1 MQIGKKEMNFTMH
14 ASTNR
19 HPAPLRHEAGFTLA
33 ELLVV
38 VAIVGVLVA
47 IAIPTFIT
55 QLEKAEAATCESNR
69 RSLKSMV
76 TIEAMFNKD
85 ADQAGYLEGLLI
97 DCMKQLGDQTNGN
110 SLCPKKGSYS
120 IQGNLETGGIA
131 VKCSIH
137 GLGMDEELY
146 LGILDF
152 DGSWYHQKDENGND
166 LVDEYGNVLKGDSGI
181 RIAYAIKNGLK
192 EWPSVEGIG
201 KNNKTG
207 TLYIEFKSLEANSS
221 SAFLYAGTNPDPRK
235 NDWTAYYICDNNGL
249 LGESSKGQW
258 YQVPNGVGIGQST
271 SDARAKMLEIL
282 QQNQNNKVNLVNGKF
297 EAAS

>member
-85 ADQAGYLEGLLI
+85 ADQAGYLEGLLT

-137 GLGMDEELY
+137 GLSMDEEMQSN
-146 LGILDF
+146 ISSIF
-152 DGSWYHQKDENGND
+152 DGTWWTVVGSDGKPLRGDD
-166 LVDEYGNVLKGDSGI
+166 RARKEYAKKYGI
-181 RIAYAIKNGLK
+181 T
-192 EWPSVEGIG
+192 EWPEV
-201 KNNKTG
+201 KG
-207 TLYIEFKSLEANSS
+207 TNGETFYLEFKSYGNSS
-221 SAFLYAGTNPDPRK
+221 STIFLYAGKNKDPNS
-235 NDWTAYYICDNNGL
+235 NDWTAHYLCDST
-249 LGESSKGQW
+249 GELTGAKGQW
-258 YQVPNGVGIGQST
+258 YRLPKSVGIGVGSSNDGAELIKRFKESFGDNYVEQFEKVTLIGNQFQS
-271 SDARAKMLEIL
+271 A
-282 QQNQNNKVNLVNGKF
+282 
-297 EAAS
+297 

>member
-14 ASTNR
+14 TPTDR
-19 HPAPLRHEAGFTLA
+19 HRTPLRREAGFTLA

-85 ADQAGYLEGLLI
+85 ADQPGYLNDLLT
-97 DCMKQLGDQTNGN
+97 DCMKQLGAQTDNN
-110 SLCPKKGSYS
+110 TLCPKKGTYS

-137 GLGMDEELY
+137 GLSMDEELY
-146 LGILDF
+146 LDILGTF
-152 DGSWYHQKDENGND
+152 NGSWHEIYGSNGKLGSDTGAREEYAKIKNID
-166 LVDEYGNVLKGDSGI
+166 SWPLVYGTDGKAKYYLQFKSYGDS
-181 RIAYAIKNGLK
+181 
-192 EWPSVEGIG
+192 SD
-201 KNNKTG
+201 T
-207 TLYIEFKSLEANSS
+207 T
-221 SAFLYAGTNPDPRK
+221 FLYAGTDSNPQSR
-235 NDWTAYYICDNNGL
+235 NAWNTRYICDSTGL
-249 LGESSKGQW
+249 LGEDSKGQW
-258 YQVPNGVGIGQST
+258 YELPKQINIGTRGEDALRTWLTAEGV
-271 SDARAKMLEIL
+271 K
-282 QQNQNNKVNLVNGKF
+282 KVNLVNGKF

>member
-1 MQIGKKEMNFTMH
+1 MH
-14 ASTNR
+14 APTDR
-19 HPAPLRHEAGFTLA
+19 HRAPLHRKAGFTLA

-85 ADQAGYLEGLLI
+85 ANQAGYLEGLLTT
-97 DCMKQLGDQTNGN
+97 CMDQLGDQTNGN
-110 SLCPKKGSYS
+110 SLCPKKGTYS

-137 GLGMDEELY
+137 GLGMDEEMY
-146 LGILDF
+146 LGVLGF
-152 DGSWYHQKDENGND
+152 NGSWYNYRDENGNK
-166 LVDEYGNVLKGDSGI
+166 LYDENGNELMGDPGI

-221 SAFLYAGTNPDPRK
+221 SAFLYAGTKSNPRE
-235 NDWTAYYICDNNGL
+235 NDWFAYYICDNNGL

-258 YQVPNGVGIGQST
+258 YQIPNGVGIGHST

-282 QQNQNNKVNLVNGKF
+282 QQNQDNKVNLVNGKF
-297 EAAS
+297 EPAS